1 MPPRR
6 HADKPPGR
14 AVVQQGIA
22 ASLGTKVFVQ
32 IKVSELA
39 KYVDYE
45 FSIPG
50 SFWDTC
56 EEEDAET
63 LYRVKVVEFDARHK
77 FDGISARVASVRV
90 EVQGTAASLFDNT
103 NIWMAQDLLS
113 KLVGAEKERRA
124 AADAI
129 ERSNNIAAG
138 SLVEGEAEGTGG
150 ADEEE
155 EALVTPPADTGGGGS
170 RGGKFFAHFSAPVLL
185 RTVTRKTRRK
195 SGGTVDVSVWA
206 YQCLHCERPPVTQE
220 GSGSGS
226 LSVHAQ
232 TWHRNIYEVGSR
244 GERMCRIRISPLEFK
259 ARVTAVVWL
268 NISTR
273 VCARPRSTPRCRC
286 ATDSS
291 SSSTRSPRRSTCTSP
306 LPWRPTGTTP
316 RRPAVGARAAA
327 CTRRTSTSGT
337 RRRTPGSLSE

>member
-1 MPPRR
+1 MPPRK

-22 ASLGTKVFVQ
+22 ASLGTKAFVQ

-39 KYVDYE
+39 KFVGYE

-50 SFWDTC
+50 LFWDTC

-90 EVQGTAASLFDNT
+90 EVQGSAASLFDNT

-113 KLVGAEKERRA
+113 KHVSAEKERRA

-129 ERSNNIAAG
+129 ERSSSIAAG

-155 EALVTPPADTGGGGS
+155 EAMVTPPADTGGGGS

-206 YQCLHCERPPVTQE
+206 Y
-220 GSGSGS
+220 
-226 LSVHAQ
+226 
-232 TWHRNIYEVGSR
+232 
-244 GERMCRIRISPLEFK
+244 
-259 ARVTAVVWL
+259 
-268 NISTR
+268 
-273 VCARPRSTPRCRC
+273 
-286 ATDSS
+286 
-291 SSSTRSPRRSTCTSP
+291 
-306 LPWRPTGTTP
+306 
-316 RRPAVGARAAA
+316 
-327 CTRRTSTSGT
+327 
-337 RRRTPGSLSE
+337 